1 MLEYQNKER
10 TIERKVVIV
19 YWSKDKM
26 KKWVQ
31 LDTYSRCL

>member
-19 YWSKDKM
+19 YWSKDKNEKM
-26 KKWVQ
+26 STIGY
-31 LDTYSRCL
+31 L